1 MIIKKNKISSQRLP
15 LQQTQAAA
23 AKAKAKAAAAKAAAA
38 AAKAAAAAAAMK
50 RGICLLLGF
59 LLGFILY

>member
-23 AKAKAKAAAAKAAAA
+23 AKATAKAAAAKATQAH
-38 AAKAAAAAAAMK
+38 AAMK